1 MSSAIRRVRIRVRG
15 RVQGVFFRAETQ
27 KKARGLGLTGWV
39 QNEPDGAVLLEA
51 QGPSHLLDQLEVWVR
66 EGPPMA
72 MVTGADAEARPV
84 VDGEPT
90 FQVRH

>member
-1 MSSAIRRVRIRVRG
+1 MY
-15 RVQGVFFRAETQ
+15 RASTQ

-51 QGPSHLLDQLEVWVR
+51 QGPSHVIEQLEAWCR

-72 MVTGADAEARPV
+72 KVSGAEVEERPLCE
-84 VDGEPT
+84 GEPT
-90 FQVRH
+90 FAIRH